1 MLLTRRLSMMA
12 KGLHLQ
18 GDEPPDSSELKSQ
31 EHGEVTSPSEWPYMA
46 FVVGV
51 FLLITVKSLLF

>member
-1 MLLTRRLSMMA
+1 MMA

-18 GDEPPDSSELKSQ
+18 GDEPPDSSTLNSE
-31 EHGEVTSPSEWPYMA
+31 EAGRATSASEWPYLV
-46 FVVGV
+46 FVAGV